1 MAIRYVQKDESKK
14 WIITNEKENGTPL
27 HVLKTKREALEIA
40 HTMKDS
46 EAVMVKN
53 PSGWKV
59 DKQKEATS
67 KVVSAPVEKVQ
78 KKNINEPTQM
88 VMMSGPSKP
97 IEEPVQRVVDTSKLV
112 EKTQRKTVNK
122 VKKTQENIIE
132 DPVQKIESVNKGVN
146 QPTQL
151 IQIPEDA
158 LVSHDS
164 VEEPIVRTVKLD
176 ATNINQPTQS
186 IDISESL
193 SEEDKVANIQE
204 SGKKMIIKDEI
215 NDTVNIPLSA
225 KAKEKNIKKE
235 IKNAEVNVEQYQPYI
250 KVGWPAWAGVLIAV
264 VILSIF
270 VGAIFLI
277 GQYV

>member
-27 HVLKTKREALEIA
+27 HVLKTKREALEKA
-40 HTMKDS
+40 QSMKDT

-59 DKQKEATS
+59 EKQKEATS
-67 KVVSAPVEKVQ
+67 KVISAPVEKVQ

-97 IEEPVQRVVDTSKLV
+97 IEEPVQRVVDTASLV
-112 EKTQRKTVNK
+112 EKTQKETVNK

-132 DPVQKIESVNKGVN
+132 DPVQKIESVNKSVN

-151 IQIPEDA
+151 IHIPEDA

-186 IDISESL
+186 IDISDSI

-204 SGKKMIIKDEI
+204 SGKRMIIKDEI
-215 NDTVNIPLSA
+215 NDTVNIPLTA
-225 KAKEKNIKKE
+225 KAKEQNIKKE

>member
-40 HTMKDS
+40 KSMEGT
-46 EAVMVKN
+46 EAVMVKS
-53 PSGWKV
+53 PSGWKAE
-59 DKQKEATS
+59 KQKETTS
-67 KVVSAPVEKVQ
+67 KVISAPVEKVQ

-97 IEEPVQRVVDTSKLV
+97 IEEPVQRVVDTAKMV
-112 EKTQRKTVNK
+112 EKTEKKKVNK

-132 DPVQKIESVNKGVN
+132 DPVQKIESVNKSVN

-158 LVSHDS
+158 LVSNES

-186 IDISESL
+186 IDISDSI
-193 SEEDKVANIQE
+193 SEEEKVANIQE

-225 KAKEKNIKKE
+225 KAKEQNIKKE

-250 KVGWPAWAGVLIAV
+250 KVGWPAWAGVLIAI